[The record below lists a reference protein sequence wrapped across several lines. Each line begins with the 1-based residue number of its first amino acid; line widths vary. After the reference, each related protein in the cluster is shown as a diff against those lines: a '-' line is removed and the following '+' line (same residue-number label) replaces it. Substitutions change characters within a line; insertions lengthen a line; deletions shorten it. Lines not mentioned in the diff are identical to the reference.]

1 MRRAAVRIT
10 LYATLGIRF
19 FYNDVGGILSGRMK
33 ARETNIASYRETIG
47 AAEFLAKLPFII
59 IRLPRIAYFG
69 IKGLR
74 MLAGSGNVT
83 WGTVLE
89 DIAARFP
96 ANIAVKYPDG
106 MLTYRELNS
115 SANQYAH
122 FLLSKN
128 VGQGDVV
135 VLCLESRPELLT
147 VYCACAKIGAI
158 CALMNTNQRGESLAH
173 SFNLNK
179 GKVIIIGEEALSFF
193 NEAKPGIDLEDSI
206 IYAMKDTGAS
216 QTPDMEDIS
225 SLVAGLPDHNP
236 VTTKSVPTNSVAA
249 FVYTSGTTGL
259 PKAAVI
265 TNKRIIS
272 ALFWWGKVV
281 NRIKPQDTVYV
292 PLPFFHTNALT
303 GGWPAALY
311 NGSAVALRRRFS
323 AGQFLP
329 DVRKFNA
336 THFVYIGEVCRY
348 IMAQP
353 EKPDDHRTPLREIM
367 GNGLRPDI
375 WRSFKKRF
383 GIKHI
388 HEFYGAAEGVGV
400 FTNLFDFDY
409 TVGTSL
415 TPYAIVRYDT
425 ENDAPESD
433 ENGFLKRVRRG
444 EAGLVIME
452 ISEKTPFA
460 GYSDKKTT
468 EEKIIRDAF
477 RKCDLWFNT
486 GDMLRDMGFRHAQF
500 VDRLGDTFRWKGE
513 NVATSEVEKVLNT
526 FPGISASAVYGVSM
540 PTGDGKAG
548 MGAILPVAEGEINLK
563 LLTNH
568 LRASLPKYAVPIF
581 IRSVKEFEMT
591 ATHKIKKTRFRNEG
605 YDPAVVGEK
614 LYVLLPGSESYVPVD
629 DALYRGIMA
638 DKHSF

>member
-1 MRRAAVRIT
+1 MSDNKN
-10 LYATLGIRF
+10 Y
-19 FYNDVGGILSGRMK
+19 
-33 ARETNIASYRETIG
+33 SYRTVISTT
-47 AAEFLAKLPFII
+47 EFMIKLPSII
-59 IRLPRIAYFG
+59 IRLPG
-69 IKGLR
+69 IVYNAVKGLR
-74 MLAGSGNVT
+74 MLAKSANVT

-89 DIAARFP
+89 DIAGRFP
-96 ANIAVKYPDG
+96 DNMAVKSPDG
-106 MLTYRELNS
+106 MLTYRALNS
-115 SANQYAH
+115 KANQYAH
-122 FLLSKN
+122 FLLSKK
-128 VGQGDVV
+128 VGPGDVV
-135 VLCLESRPELLT
+135 AVCLDSRPELLT

-158 CALMNTNQRGESLAH
+158 CAMVNTNQRGESLAH

-193 NEAKPGIDLEDSI
+193 NETKSEINLEDSLL
-206 IYAMKDTGAS
+206 YAMKDNGAS
-216 QTPDMEDIS
+216 LTPDMEEIS
-225 SLVAGLPDHNP
+225 SLVASLPDHNP
-236 VTTKSVPTNSVAA
+236 ETTKSVPTKSAAA

-265 TNKRIIS
+265 INKRIIS

-281 NRIKPQDTVYV
+281 NTIKPHDTVYV

-303 GGWPAALY
+303 VGWPAALY
-311 NGSAVALRRRFS
+311 NGAAVGLRRKFS
-323 AGQFLP
+323 ASQFLS

-353 EKPDDHRTPLREIM
+353 EKPDDHQNPLREIM

-375 WRSFKKRF
+375 WESFKKRF

-425 ENDAPESD
+425 ENDAPERD
-433 ENGFLKRVRRG
+433 ENGFLKRVHRG
-444 EAGLVIME
+444 EAGLLIME

-460 GYSDKKTT
+460 GYSDKKKT
-468 EEKIIRDAF
+468 EEKIMRDAF
-477 RKCDLWFNT
+477 RKGDLWFNT

-513 NVATSEVEKVLNT
+513 NVATLEVEKALNA
-526 FPGISASAVYGVSM
+526 FPGISESAVYGVSM
-540 PTGDGKAG
+540 PAGDGKAG
-548 MGAILPVAEGEINLK
+548 MGSILPVEGSKIDLK
-563 LLTNH
+563 ALTDH
-568 LRASLPKYAVPIF
+568 LRATLPKYAVPLF
-581 IRSVKEFEMT
+581 IRYVKEFEMT
-591 ATHKIKKTRFRNEG
+591 ATHKIKKTQFRKEG
-605 YDPAVVGEK
+605 YDLAAIGAK
-614 LYVLLPGSESYVPVD
+614 LYVLLPGSESYVPVN
-629 DALYRGIMA
+629 DALYRDIMA
-638 DKHSF
+638 GKYNF